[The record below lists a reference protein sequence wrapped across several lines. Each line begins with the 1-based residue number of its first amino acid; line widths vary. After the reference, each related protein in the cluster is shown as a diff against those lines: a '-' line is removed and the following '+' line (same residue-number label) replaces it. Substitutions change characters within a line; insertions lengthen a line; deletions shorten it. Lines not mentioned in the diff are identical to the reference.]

1 MKASIWKWLILV
13 VATAWSVALVT
24 PPKDKVKLGL
34 DLQGGTSYT
43 LEIDDSQGLEGS
55 VADARD
61 RALEVVRNRVDSMGV
76 AEPTIYPDGEKR
88 IVVQIP
94 GMKAEDRERASA
106 NIRKAAFLEFRMV
119 HPKNDELVKN
129 LFSDRK
135 VPNGYEVA
143 ALPGRAS
150 TDCWVRKGPP
160 PSEAER
166 AELRRF
172 EEKAG
177 YDLLLEKNVVQGKDY
192 FVPYYVSRKAEL
204 NGDSLKSASVD
215 YQQFGQ
221 KVVQISFD
229 AKGRKIFAKLTADHA
244 PGGAKNPDPNGRHY
258 LAIVLDN
265 TL

>member
-94 GMKAEDRERASA
+94 GMKAEERAKLARYSA
-106 NIRKAAFLEFRMV
+106 DCYAYCM
-119 HPKNDELVKN
+119 
-129 LFSDRK
+129 
-135 VPNGYEVA
+135 VA
-143 ALPGRAS
+143 AGQVDVVIEAGLQALGAPHGTGAIEAAAS
-150 TDCWVRKGPP
+150 
-160 PSEAER
+160 A
-166 AELRRF
+166 
-172 EEKAG
+172 
-177 YDLLLEKNVVQGKDY
+177 LL
-192 FVPYYVSRKAEL
+192 S
-204 NGDSLKSASVD
+204 
-215 YQQFGQ
+215 
-221 KVVQISFD
+221 
-229 AKGRKIFAKLTADHA
+229 
-244 PGGAKNPDPNGRHY
+244 
-258 LAIVLDN
+258 
-265 TL
+265 